1 VEGVLTKRIAS
12 EIADALL
19 VTRSQLGDR
28 VALEALIRRWS
39 PPLQR
44 HLGRLQPDGAEDLFQ
59 EAWIRVFRGLGGV
72 KDPYAFRAWL
82 FGIARHLV
90 LDGLRR
96 RYATPTPVEIAGGVE
111 DDAPAEIE
119 LQMLEACLSGLPFIE
134 RETLTLFYIEDLS
147 LAQVAGVQ
155 GVPIGTVKSRL
166 HRARALLA
174 ASMRGT
180 R

>member
-1 VEGVLTKRIAS
+1 MTERTAA

-28 VALEALIRRWS
+28 VALEALVRRWS

-44 HLGRLQPDGAEDLFQ
+44 HLIRLQPDSAEDLFQ
-59 EAWIRVFRGLGGV
+59 EAWIRVFRSLGGV

-96 RYATPTPVEIAGGVE
+96 RYATPAAFVDVPADV
-111 DDAPAEIE
+111 DDAGLAEVE
-119 LQMLEACLSGLPFIE
+119 LDTLDASLGSLPFIE
-134 RETLTLFYIEDLS
+134 RETLTLFYLEELS
-147 LAQVAGVQ
+147 LAQVAEVQ

-166 HRARALLA
+166 HRARGLLA
-174 ASMRGT
+174 ASMRGM